1 MKQLTS
7 RQNQA
12 KATKLKITEKAME
25 LIKIHGFDSVRITDI
40 CESANISTGAFYH
53 YFQSKEKIIEN
64 AYMKIDLLV
73 EESVES
79 IQYNSSY
86 DKILEIFKQAMKSIE
101 ELGYKFMADIFKHS
115 ISSPSKY
122 SIEATRYPYDA
133 IRKAI
138 EKGVSSGEFLPTTD
152 SIQLS
157 WDCMRIGRGMV
168 FDWCF
173 YEGSYSLP
181 EETEKVVKVFLKG
194 FKSK

>member
-7 RQNQA
+7 RQKQA
-12 KATKLKITEKAME
+12 MVTKLKITEKAME
-25 LIKIHGFDSVRITDI
+25 LIKIHGFDSVKITDI
-40 CESANISTGAFYH
+40 CEGANISTGAFYH

-73 EESVES
+73 EESVEA
-79 IQYNSSY
+79 IQYDSSY
-86 DKILEIFKQAMKSIE
+86 DKILKIFQMAMKSME
-101 ELGYKFMADIFKHS
+101 DLGYKFMADIFKHS
-115 ISSPSKY
+115 ITSPSKY
-122 SIEATRYPYDA
+122 LIEATRYPYDA

-152 SIQLS
+152 ATKLS

-181 EETEKVVKVFLKG
+181 EQTEKLVKVFLEG
-194 FKSK
+194 FRSK